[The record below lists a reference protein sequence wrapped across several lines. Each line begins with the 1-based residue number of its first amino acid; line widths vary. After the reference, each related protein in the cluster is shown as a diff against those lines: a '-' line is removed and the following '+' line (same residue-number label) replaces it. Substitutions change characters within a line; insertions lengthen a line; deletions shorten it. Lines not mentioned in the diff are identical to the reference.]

1 MELKVTVKKK
11 GGIFDGKSSA
21 VVNDNL
27 AQAMYEATMLLER
40 AVKELTPQ
48 GVLGA
53 QGGLLSTIH
62 GEVVG
67 KGTPFIKGVV
77 ATQSKY
83 GEVVEKGR
91 RPGQTWP
98 PKGELI
104 RWIEVKTGVGEV
116 EAKRIEFL
124 IRRKIGRRGFPGAF
138 MFEKALEANMGR
150 LQDIFDRKG
159 FEIARELS

>member
-11 GGIFDGKSSA
+11 GGIFDGRSSA

-40 AVKELTPQ
+40 AVKERTPQ
-48 GVLGA
+48 GVFGA
-53 QGGLLSTIH
+53 QGGLLSTIF
-62 GEVVG
+62 GEVIG
-67 KGTPFIKGVV
+67 KGTPYIKGVV

-98 PKGELI
+98 PEGSLI
-104 RWIEVKTGVGEV
+104 RWIQVKMGVDQRT
-116 EAKRIEFL
+116 ARSLEFV
-124 IRRKIGRRGFPGAF
+124 IRRKIGMRGFPGAF
-138 MFEKALEANMGR
+138 MFQKALEANMDK